1 LAEFSII
8 EKYCRDIGVE
18 HNSTK
23 LNIGDDAA
31 IVAIPND
38 MELAISVDTMVEGV
52 HFYADTSAAY
62 IAHKLAAV
70 NLSDMAAMGAKP
82 KWATL
87 ALTLPEQDESWLAEF
102 SSSLDAICKQHGVQ
116 LIGGDTSQ
124 GSLNLSL
131 HIMGLL
137 PKGKSLT
144 RNNARVGNDV
154 YVSNILGDAALALQ
168 CIEGNVEYRGQNL
181 EVLHSAL
188 DRPQPQV
195 SLGMGLL
202 NIASSCIDLSDGLV
216 ADLTHLATLS
226 EVSIELDVSRV
237 PLSEEYQRYV
247 SSGGNVDLALT
258 GGDDYQLAF
267 TVNPE
272 RRGELIAL
280 SEELGLRV
288 SKIGHVIDAQ
298 SQRIILKDGEQPY
311 ELNQTS
317 GYQHFD
323 SIDN

>member
-1 LAEFSII
+1 MAEFSII

-18 HNSTK
+18 HSSTK

-52 HFYADTSAAY
+52 HFYADTAAAY

-87 ALTLPEQDESWLAEF
+87 ALTLPEQDEPWLAEF
-102 SSSLDAICKQHGVQ
+102 SSSLDAICKEHGVQ

-124 GSLNLSL
+124 GALNLSL

-137 PKGKSLT
+137 PKGKSLM

-154 YVSNILGDAALALQ
+154 YVSNTLGDAALALQ
-168 CIEGNVEYRGQNL
+168 CIEGNVEYRGQNIDAL
-181 EVLHSAL
+181 RPAL

-195 SLGMGLL
+195 PLGIGLL
-202 NIASSCIDLSDGLV
+202 NIARSCIDLSDGLV

-226 EVSIELDVSRV
+226 EVSIELDTNRL
-237 PLSEEYQRYV
+237 PLSDEYQRYV

-267 TVNPE
+267 TVNPA
-272 RRGELIAL
+272 RRGELITL
-280 SEELGLRV
+280 SEELGVRV
-288 SKIGHVIDAQ
+288 TKIGRVVDAQ
-298 SQRIILKDGEQPY
+298 NKRIILMQGEQPY
-311 ELNQTS
+311 ELNHAT

-323 SIDN
+323 ADDS